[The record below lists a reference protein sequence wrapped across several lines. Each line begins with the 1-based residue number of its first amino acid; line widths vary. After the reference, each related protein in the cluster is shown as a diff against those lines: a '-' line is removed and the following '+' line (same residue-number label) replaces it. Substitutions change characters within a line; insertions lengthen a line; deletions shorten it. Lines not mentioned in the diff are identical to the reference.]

1 METTFCTTC
10 GALRAGPGA
19 SAKPGMSRGR
29 MNNEH
34 KRSHMARTLVI
45 GLLIAA
51 VLGSYA
57 RMALGDSDD
66 DGAEDGPF

>member
-1 METTFCTTC
+1 
-10 GALRAGPGA
+10 
-19 SAKPGMSRGR
+19 